1 MNFCLALLIYHHHQN
16 DRIRIGDLL
25 RGRLRVESPEQLF
38 SNVTPSRF
46 REV

>member
-1 MNFCLALLIYHHHQN
+1 MKICPALLIDHHHQN

-25 RGRLRVESPEQLF
+25 RGRLRVESSEQVF
-38 SNVTPSRF
+38 SHVTPSRF